1 MCPIIADVLQSST
14 FFLTP
19 RTPAFAGIRNELIA
33 VIGATATHT
42 PSVPVTP
49 EADKQALIALFNATG
64 GQQWERKANWLTDA
78 PVSLWEGVATDGE
91 GRVIELHLS
100 LNQLSGEIPGELGN
114 LVNLKLLDLSA
125 NQLSGEIPGELS
137 NLVNLTYLDLHY
149 DKQLNG
155 EIPGE
160 LGNLVNLTSL
170 ELSRNQLSGEI
181 PGELGNLVNLEYL
194 YLYNTQL
201 SGCLPRNL
209 IDQLKYFETGGVP
222 FC

>member
-1 MCPIIADVLQSST
+1 MGARAIRASCRSHSL
-14 FFLTP
+14 
-19 RTPAFAGIRNELIA
+19 RTIVRLLDHFA
-33 VIGATATHT
+33 
-42 PSVPVTP
+42 
-49 EADKQALIALFNATG
+49 K
-64 GQQWERKANWLTDA
+64 
-78 PVSLWEGVATDGE
+78 SLGNLA
-91 GRVIELHLS
+91 H
-100 LNQLSGEIPGELGN
+100 NHQLSGEIPGELGN
-114 LVNLKLLDLSA
+114 LLNLTSLDLA
-125 NQLSGEIPGELS
+125 NNQLS
-137 NLVNLTYLDLHY
+137 
-149 DKQLNG
+149 G

>member
-1 MCPIIADVLQSST
+1 MVPGGDLST
-14 FFLTP
+14 KEIFDILLDP
-19 RTPAFAGIRNELIA
+19 QDPAFAGIRNELIA

-49 EADKQALIALFNATG
+49 ETDKQALIALFNATG

-100 LNQLSGEIPGELGN
+100 FNQLSGEIPGELGN
-114 LVNLKLLDLSA
+114 LVNLTYLRLSA
-125 NQLSGEIPGELS
+125 NQLSGEIPVELS
-137 NLVNLTYLDLHY
+137 NLVNLTSLDLSSN
-149 DKQLNG
+149 QLSG
-155 EIPGE
+155 EIPVE
-160 LGNLVNLTSL
+160 LSNLVNLTSL

>member
-1 MCPIIADVLQSST
+1 M
-14 FFLTP
+14 
-19 RTPAFAGIRNELIA
+19 
-33 VIGATATHT
+33 
-42 PSVPVTP
+42 PVTP
-49 EADKQALIALFNATG
+49 ETDKQALIALFNATG

-160 LGNLVNLTSL
+160 LGNLVNLTYL
-170 ELSRNQLSGEI
+170 DLSNNQLSGEI
-181 PGELGNLVNLEYL
+181 PVELSNLVNLTSL
-194 YLYNTQL
+194 DL
-201 SGCLPRNL
+201 SGNPVER
-209 IDQLKYFETGGVP
+209 
-222 FC
+222 